1 MLSCRCYHGYAEQGQ
16 ISCKIPLISSTI
28 HAVIQNSL
36 STIVISQVFQN
47 SESNPIECEYIFP
60 IIEDSVVTSLRIYLP
75 DGTVLTS
82 SIEEK
87 EKASE
92 MYQDAIS
99 EGNLAIISNSDSPQR
114 MCIVVGNL
122 APQES
127 LRTEFILTAPLITED
142 CFWKLLIPAEFIL
155 VDRSNV
161 VEFVFGVEITTNS
174 VISSYSSNYP
184 LVWESNGLI
193 VTGRLNI
200 QNQFTA
206 EDSIWVKYQASNTNV
221 PTCII
226 QKLENK
232 FAAMM
237 SFIPFAPDVSLNDAE
252 GTGEF
257 IFVLDRSGSMSGDSI
272 ELAKKAAILFLQSLP
287 NGSYFNIVSFGST
300 FTKMYS
306 SSQQNTSKITSKT
319 IQQLENFQADMGGT
333 DILEPLTSIFS
344 ESPCLDPPVNKL
356 SKYFFGAGSP
366 HECARSIFL
375 LTDGQVSNNE
385 EVIKLI
391 KENARNSRVYGFG
404 IGDGVDTGLITDSAK
419 AGKGRAYFASNVETL
434 GRLVISALQHSI
446 LPCVNSWEINW
457 TGECYPPTEKIGNVY
472 YGERCVQYILLDTLP
487 QIHPVIKWYDNF
499 TKKINQLGISEFQV
513 LEGDQIFKL
522 WAKHKIELLSDSN
535 QTEEEVIQLS
545 KEFQIP
551 SPLTAFI
558 CVKQN
563 SEAVVGDMQSIKIPV
578 VFINKSSGSKGGCR
592 SMGMLRSAPLSAS
605 EFICSLIRGILKRE
619 RNEPSVAYYVSSYKK
634 SEVIHS
640 GLLPGLNLIINICE
654 VEEERSVQEMSQV
667 FYSLYEI
674 RCNRKTF

>member
-1 MLSCRCYHGYAEQGQ
+1 
-16 ISCKIPLISSTI
+16 
-28 HAVIQNSL
+28 
-36 STIVISQVFQN
+36 
-47 SESNPIECEYIFP
+47 
-60 IIEDSVVTSLRIYLP
+60 
-75 DGTVLTS
+75 
-82 SIEEK
+82 
-87 EKASE
+87 
-92 MYQDAIS
+92 
-99 EGNLAIISNSDSPQR
+99 

-127 LRTEFILTAPLITED
+127 LRTEFILTAPLISED
-142 CFWKLLIPAEFIL
+142 CFWKLLIPVGFIP

-161 VEFVFGVEITTNS
+161 VEFVFAVDITTNS
-174 VISSYSSNYP
+174 AITSYSSNYP

-193 VTGRLNI
+193 VAGRLNI

-206 EDSIWVKYQASNTNV
+206 EDSIWVKYQAINTNV

-257 IFVLDRSGSMSGDSI
+257 IFVLDRSGSMSGNSI

-300 FTKMYS
+300 FTRMYS

-319 IQQLENFQADMGGT
+319 IHQLENFQADMEGT
-333 DILEPLTSIFS
+333 NILEPLMSIFS

-356 SKYFFGAGSP
+356 SKYFFGAGSS

-375 LTDGQVSNNE
+375 LTDGQVSNNN

-404 IGDGVDTGLITDSAK
+404 IGNQVDTGLITDSAK

-457 TGECYPPTEKIGNVY
+457 TGECYPPTAKIGNVY

-487 QIHPVIKWYDNF
+487 MVHPIIKWYDNF
-499 TKKINQLGISEFQV
+499 TKNVNQLTISTFQV

-522 WAKHKIELLSDSN
+522 WAKHKIELLSESN
-535 QTEEEVIQLS
+535 QTKGEVIQLS

-551 SPLTAFI
+551 SPLTSFI
-558 CVKQN
+558 CVKQY

-578 VFINKSSGSKGGCR
+578 AFINKSSAHKSGWRSSRMLISHFSPNSNLARKRSGGGMERIKDEVRHISEEFYMQSTLIGINRKEEDIMGITQGLCMKSDSIEGLSEKICDLSSSSKSFSKSAKKSSWSVKESQPAPAR
-592 SMGMLRSAPLSAS
+592 SIYMSIITAQDSQGFWSIKQISDTVPAIKNIPAAVAS
-605 EFICSLIRGILKRE
+605 SFKNENILCTICILCYLQKYMQDCHDEWILIEKKAVKWLKAQGLDIVELKGRVFEFI
-619 RNEPSVAYYVSSYKK
+619 
-634 SEVIHS
+634 
-640 GLLPGLNLIINICE
+640 
-654 VEEERSVQEMSQV
+654 
-667 FYSLYEI
+667 
-674 RCNRKTF
+674 

>member
-1 MLSCRCYHGYAEQGQ
+1 
-16 ISCKIPLISSTI
+16 
-28 HAVIQNSL
+28 
-36 STIVISQVFQN
+36 
-47 SESNPIECEYIFP
+47 
-60 IIEDSVVTSLRIYLP
+60 
-75 DGTVLTS
+75 
-82 SIEEK
+82 
-87 EKASE
+87 
-92 MYQDAIS
+92 
-99 EGNLAIISNSDSPQR
+99 

-174 VISSYSSNYP
+174 IISSYSSNYP

-193 VTGRLNI
+193 ATGRLNI

-206 EDSIWVKYQASNTNV
+206 EDSIWVKYQAINTNV
-221 PTCII
+221 PTCIV

-237 SFIPFAPDVSLNDAE
+237 SFIPFAPGVSLNDAE

-257 IFVLDRSGSMSGDSI
+257 IFVLDRSGSMNGDSI

-287 NGSYFNIVSFGST
+287 NGSYFNIVSFGSS

-319 IQQLENFQADMGGT
+319 IQQLENFEADMGGT
-333 DILEPLTSIFS
+333 DIFAPLTSIFS
-344 ESPCLDPPVNKL
+344 DSPCLDPPVNKL
-356 SKYFFGAGSP
+356 SKYFFGAGSSR
-366 HECARSIFL
+366 ECARSIFL
-375 LTDGQVSNNE
+375 LTDGQVSNNN

-391 KENARNSRVYGFG
+391 KENAKNSRVYGFG
-404 IGDGVDTGLITDSAK
+404 IGNQVDTGLITDSSK

-499 TKKINQLGISEFQV
+499 TKKINQLAISEFQV

-535 QTEEEVIQLS
+535 ETKGEVIQLS

-563 SEAVVGDMQSIKIPV
+563 SEAVVGDMQSRRIPV
-578 VFINKSSGSKGGCR
+578 VFIRKSSGSNGGYR
-592 SMGMLRSAPLSAS
+592 SMRKLRSAPSSTSTWIKCCSSGGGMECAS
-605 EFICSLIRGILKRE
+605 NERKISSFYHCTKSDIIERSSEQICDLISSSKSFYKSGKGTSWSSESQPAPARSIYMSIITAQDSQGFWSMKQISDTVPAIKNIPIAVTSSFNKENILCTICILCYLQKYMQDCHDEWILIEKKAVKWLKAQGLDIVELKGRVFEFI
-619 RNEPSVAYYVSSYKK
+619 
-634 SEVIHS
+634 
-640 GLLPGLNLIINICE
+640 
-654 VEEERSVQEMSQV
+654 
-667 FYSLYEI
+667 
-674 RCNRKTF
+674 